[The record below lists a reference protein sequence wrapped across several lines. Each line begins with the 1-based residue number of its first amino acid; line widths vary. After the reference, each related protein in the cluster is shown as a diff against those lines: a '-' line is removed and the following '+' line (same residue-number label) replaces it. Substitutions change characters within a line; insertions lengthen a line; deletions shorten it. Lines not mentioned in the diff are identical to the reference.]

1 MAKSRTKRK
10 RRQRGPA
17 RPRARGGVMRNM
29 RSGFKGVAGAVT
41 GDSQGGGGGSKWTG
55 TIVTVLLLAAIGGLI
70 ASQL

>member
-1 MAKSRTKRK
+1 
-10 RRQRGPA
+10 
-17 RPRARGGVMRNM
+17 MRNM

-41 GDSQGGGGGSKWTG
+41 GDSQGGGSSWTG

>member
-1 MAKSRTKRK
+1 
-10 RRQRGPA
+10 
-17 RPRARGGVMRNM
+17 MRNM

-41 GDSQGGGGGSKWTG
+41 GEGQGGGSKWTG

>member
-1 MAKSRTKRK
+1 
-10 RRQRGPA
+10 
-17 RPRARGGVMRNM
+17 MRNM